1 MNIRSLLPK
10 PYRDVL
16 GHREIRVLL
25 SVCLLARLPIAA
37 SPFVLMLYV
46 VVNLHRGFSA
56 SGLLAAVLAIG
67 TGLGAVLS
75 GRCLDRY
82 PLRAVLGVTTVAG
95 AAFWATVPWLS
106 YPTLLVVS
114 FLGGLLSLPIYSIA
128 RQGVAASL
136 PVADRQAGFSL
147 DSMAVEV
154 SFAVGP
160 ALGVVLL
167 TQQGARTAFLT
178 AAVLTALS
186 GAALIAVNPTV
197 RTHSPADHADSPP
210 AGGSG
215 WLTGKLT
222 AVLLATG
229 AATVTMAGTDA
240 GITAAV
246 RSFHQIGL
254 VGVVFA
260 LWCIASLVGGFVYGA
275 QSRRVASPYLLMVM
289 AALTLPIGL
298 AGSTWVLAL
307 AVLPAGMLCAP
318 LITATADELTRY
330 TAPAVRGR
338 AMGLHSSALTVGNAG
353 GAAITG
359 VLIDRLSLRL
369 VFLCLGLMGLALAAA
384 AARAHRR
391 ATVRQ
396 RPGSVTAAAHGW

>member
-1 MNIRSLLPK
+1 MNSKALLPQ
-10 PYRDVL
+10 PYRQVL
-16 GHREIRVLL
+16 AHRDIRVLL

-46 VVNLHRGFSA
+46 VLNLHRGFTA

-82 PLRAVLGVTTVAG
+82 PLRAVLVVTTVAG
-95 AAFWATVPWLS
+95 AAFWAAVPWLS
-106 YPTLLVVS
+106 YSTLVVVS
-114 FLGGLLSLPIYSIA
+114 FLGGLLSLPVYTIA

-136 PVADRQAGFSL
+136 PVPDRQAGFSL

-167 TQQGARTAFLT
+167 TQQGPRAAFLT
-178 AAVLTALS
+178 AAALTALS

-197 RTHSPADHADSPP
+197 RTDSAALLTEQPAE
-210 AGGSG
+210 SG
-215 WLTGKLT
+215 WLSGKVA

-246 RSFHQIGL
+246 RSFHQVGL

-260 LWCIASLVGGFVYGA
+260 LWCVASLVGGFVYGG

-298 AGSTWVLAL
+298 AGSTWALAL
-307 AVLPAGMLCAP
+307 AVLPAGVLCAP

-330 TAPAVRGR
+330 TPPAVRGR
-338 AMGLHSSALTVGNAG
+338 AMGLHSSALTVGNAA
-353 GAAITG
+353 GAAVTG
-359 VLIDRLSLRL
+359 VLIDRVSLPL
-369 VFLCLGLMGLALAAA
+369 VFLCLGTMGLALAVV
-384 AARAHRR
+384 AARAHHR
-391 ATVRQ
+391 ATAQPPR
-396 RPGSVTAAAHGW
+396 GSRTAAATSW

>member
-1 MNIRSLLPK
+1 MNSKPLLPQ
-10 PYRDVL
+10 PYRQVL
-16 GHREIRVLL
+16 AHRDIRVLL

-46 VVNLHRGFSA
+46 VLNLQRGFTA
-56 SGLLAAVLAIG
+56 SGSLAAVLAIG

-82 PLRAVLGVTTVAG
+82 PLRAVLVVTTVAG
-95 AAFWATVPWLS
+95 AAFWAAVPWLS
-106 YPTLLVVS
+106 YSTLVVVS
-114 FLGGLLSLPIYSIA
+114 FLGGLLSLPVYTIA

-167 TQQGARTAFLT
+167 TQQGARAAFLT
-178 AAVLTALS
+178 AAALTALS

-197 RTHSPADHADSPP
+197 RTDS
-210 AGGSG
+210 AALVAEKSAESG
-215 WLTGKLT
+215 WLSGKVA

-246 RSFHQIGL
+246 RSFHQVGL

-260 LWCIASLVGGFVYGA
+260 LWCVASLVGGFVYGG

-307 AVLPAGMLCAP
+307 AVLPAGVLCAP

-330 TAPAVRGR
+330 TPPAVRGR
-338 AMGLHSSALTVGNAG
+338 AMGLHSSALTVGNAA
-353 GAAITG
+353 GAAVTG
-359 VLIDRLSLRL
+359 VLIDRVSLPL
-369 VFLCLGLMGLALAAA
+369 VFLCLGTMGLALAVA
-384 AARAHRR
+384 AARAHHR
-391 ATVRQ
+391 ATAQPPR
-396 RPGSVTAAAHGW
+396 GSVTAAATSW